1 MKTIFST
8 ILFAALWW
16 LLTAGS
22 VSSWILGVPAV
33 VAAVWAS
40 RKLLAEM
47 KISFSLTGLLHF
59 VPYFLLESLR
69 GGIDVALRTLSP
81 RLNIQPEFC
90 QFDITIET
98 PIARVFFCNCLSL
111 LPGTLCVESKADS
124 VDIHS
129 LKQQADIKEDF
140 RKLEHMVCQ
149 LFNLREATT

>member
-1 MKTIFST
+1 M
-8 ILFAALWW
+8 FAVLWW

-40 RKLLAEM
+40 VKLLAEM
-47 KISFSLTGLLHF
+47 KISFSLIGLVRF
-59 VPYFLLESLR
+59 APYFLLESLR

-90 QFDITIET
+90 QFDITIE
-98 PIARVFFCNCLSL
+98 PAIARVFFCNCLSL
-111 LPGTLCVESKADS
+111 LPGTLSVELKGERIE
-124 VDIHS
+124 IHS
-129 LKQQADIKEDF
+129 LKLQADITEDF
-140 RKLEHMVCQ
+140 RKLERMVCQ